1 MEYFLDGYIQNQS
14 QISQFIKLCKDNEDK
29 EGSLK
34 QNFFSILQAT
44 RIRFLNGPF
53 SNLIFNILERRKK
66 MEKGLSIKCKH
77 CSERETAA
85 IKAERESTKYMQIK
99 YMQDKKETK
108 FKGIISGITDWGLYV
123 EIEEN
128 KCEGM
133 VYIKDIKEDRF
144 FFKEEEQAIIGRE
157 TEKRY
162 RLGDE
167 VVVMVKKTDLVKKH
181 LDFII
186 I

>member
-1 MEYFLDGYIQNQS
+1 
-14 QISQFIKLCKDNEDK
+14 
-29 EGSLK
+29 
-34 QNFFSILQAT
+34 
-44 RIRFLNGPF
+44 
-53 SNLIFNILERRKK
+53 
-66 MEKGLSIKCKH
+66 
-77 CSERETAA
+77 
-85 IKAERESTKYMQIK
+85 
-99 YMQDKKETK
+99 MQDKKETK

-128 KCEGM
+128 KCEVM